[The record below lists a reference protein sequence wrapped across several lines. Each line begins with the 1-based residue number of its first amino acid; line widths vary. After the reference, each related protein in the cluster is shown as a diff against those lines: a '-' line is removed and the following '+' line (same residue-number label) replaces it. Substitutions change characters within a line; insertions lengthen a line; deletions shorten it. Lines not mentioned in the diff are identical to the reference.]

1 MKLRLSDPQARFSPC
16 RIHTPPIKTIRR
28 PTRLLTTRITEL
40 NKPHTPHL
48 QNLPQAHLSLFLNA
62 PVVPNSQSDTT
73 ERTKPQTV
81 SSRIPLSRRAATKSR
96 VVADHR
102 YSEITPCP
110 AASTFP

>member
-62 PVVPNSQSDTT
+62 PVVPNSQSDPT
-73 ERTKPQTV
+73 ERTKQRTV
-81 SSRIPLSRRAATKSR
+81 SFRNP
-96 VVADHR
+96 
-102 YSEITPCP
+102 PCP
-110 AASTFP
+110 TEPRLNLELLPITAIRRLPHVRLRPPF